1 MPIGLL
7 HGLCRYMTQGTGAL
21 LYQGLLFTRNTGG
34 YLIVAY
40 PLPRDNGINRL
51 ASILRCIS
59 EPDTGCN
66 HPAISVFLSVTG
78 FCLRISF
85 LR

>member
-1 MPIGLL
+1 
-7 HGLCRYMTQGTGAL
+7 MTQGTGAL

-40 PLPRDNGINRL
+40 PLPGDNGINRL

-59 EPDTGCN
+59 EPDTDSKLYPRYLCSYRFIWQSTFS
-66 HPAISVFLSVTG
+66 HLSDGTFVDA
-78 FCLRISF
+78 SF
-85 LR
+85 GLA